1 MLFYSNIDTIFTA
14 TYIAEDSNQ
23 NWISCW
29 DGKEDDIRVENY
41 CSNSNDVVLFGAG
54 QSNQPVREDNL
65 YFFRSTLWMPMLSSL
80 TFFLDR

>member
-1 MLFYSNIDTIFTA
+1 MLKYDCDIA

-54 QSNQPVREDNL
+54 QSNQSVRRQCFLEAHSG
-65 YFFRSTLWMPMLSSL
+65 STCNYSFSSL
-80 TFFLDR
+80 LVITFFLER